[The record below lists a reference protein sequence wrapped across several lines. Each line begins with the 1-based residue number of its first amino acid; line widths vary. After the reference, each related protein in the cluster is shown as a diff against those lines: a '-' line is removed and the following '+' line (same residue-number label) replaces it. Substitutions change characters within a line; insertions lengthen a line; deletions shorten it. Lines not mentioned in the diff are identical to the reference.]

1 MSHDLNLYNTNTLQ
15 ELYAVS
21 YWKAYK
27 VWPRYSHSIPKSKAE
42 LIADRE
48 PDGVCAG
55 IVNLPI
61 YLCDKAAKDIL

>member
-1 MSHDLNLYNTNTLQ
+1 MSHDLNLYNTQTLQ

-42 LIADRE
+42 LIAE
-48 PDGVCAG
+48 
-55 IVNLPI
+55 IN
-61 YLCDKAAKDIL
+61 YLSTKGESHANGN